1 MKKYIFLSL
10 TIGSALNIAACKNN
24 ANQHVALQEEVIAV
38 HDSIMPKMGT
48 FVRDNLKVG
57 ILLTK
62 MDSLKQADPSLDTA
76 QEKEHLTKLKS
87 KLSEVNE
94 EMTDW
99 MHNFEPAQEDKKLEE
114 VEAYFKN
121 ELVKIKA
128 LKDKFKEAENESQ
141 RVLSKY
147 K

>member
-10 TIGSALNIAACKNN
+10 AMALSIAACDNT
-24 ANQHVALQEEVIAV
+24 ANHHVVLQQEVIAV

-62 MDSLKQADPSLDTA
+62 MDSLKQANPSLDTA
-76 QEKEHLTKLKS
+76 QEKAQLTKLQS
-87 KLSEVNE
+87 KLTEVNE

-99 MHNFEPAQEDKKLEE
+99 MHNFEPAQEDKKPEE
-114 VEAYFKN
+114 IEAYFKN
-121 ELVKIKA
+121 ELTKIKA
-128 LKDKFKEAENESQ
+128 LKEKFNEAEEESQ